1 MIVDE
6 EALRLLIHEAVK
18 EALPQQEQREYQE
31 YVTINKFLA
40 ISGMK
45 ETWFRDNVLVHPD
58 FKECVFR
65 PGNKYYIHV
74 KKVLAKLE
82 LILRDLEKEGF
93 DEQK

>member
-6 EALRLLIHEAVK
+6 EALRLLIQEAVK

-31 YVTINKFLA
+31 YATINEFLE
-40 ISGMK
+40 ISGLK
-45 ETWFRDNVLVHPD
+45 NSWFRTNVLVHPD
-58 FKECVFR
+58 FKECIFQ

-74 KKVLAKLE
+74 RKGLVKLE
-82 LILRDLEKEGF
+82 VILRDLEKEGF